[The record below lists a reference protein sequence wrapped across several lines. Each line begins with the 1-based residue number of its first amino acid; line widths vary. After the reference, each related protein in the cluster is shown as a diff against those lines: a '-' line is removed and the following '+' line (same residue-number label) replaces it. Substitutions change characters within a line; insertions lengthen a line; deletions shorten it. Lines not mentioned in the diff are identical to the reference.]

1 MSQNSFEQFINYQL
15 DYLSL
20 LNDKYSNDDTT
31 FRMVL
36 SDTDN
41 TIKCNGFRGSG
52 STNTV
57 ANMFDVEYDIYVT
70 HNIGCVREFA
80 TRANLDLCDQ
90 RFNYYTINQSTKNLD
105 RRLRGKTIDSEFIY
119 VWIDLGN
126 YNASVYRD
134 KRLASKVDSF
144 KKHMLELFPTKYVIF
159 IEV

>member
-1 MSQNSFEQFINYQL
+1 MSQNSFEKFITYQL

-20 LNDKYSNDDTT
+20 LNDKFSNDDEM
-31 FRMVL
+31 FRQVL
-36 SDTDN
+36 KDTDN
-41 TIKCNGFRGSG
+41 TIKCTGLRASG

-57 ANMFDVEYDIYVT
+57 VNMFDIEYDIYVT
-70 HNIGCVREFA
+70 HNINCVKEFA
-80 TRANLDLCDQ
+80 KRSNIDMCNQ
-90 RFNYYTINQSTKNLD
+90 NFNYYTINQSTKNLD

-119 VWIDLGN
+119 VWVDLGN

-144 KKHMLELFPTKYVIF
+144 KKHMIELFPKKYVIF

>member
-20 LNDKYSNDDTT
+20 LNDKFSNDDDT

-36 SDTDN
+36 KDTDN
-41 TIKCNGFRGSG
+41 TIKCTGLRGSG

-57 ANMFDVEYDIYVT
+57 AKMFDVECDVYVT
-70 HNIGCVREFA
+70 HNIGCVKEMASRISLE
-80 TRANLDLCDQ
+80 LSDH
-90 RFNYYTINQSTKNLD
+90 RFNYYTINQSTKNLE
-105 RRLRGKTIDSEFIY
+105 RRLRGKMIDSEFLY

-126 YNASVYRD
+126 YNASCYSN

-144 KKHMLELFPTKYVIF
+144 KKHMLELFPKKYVIF